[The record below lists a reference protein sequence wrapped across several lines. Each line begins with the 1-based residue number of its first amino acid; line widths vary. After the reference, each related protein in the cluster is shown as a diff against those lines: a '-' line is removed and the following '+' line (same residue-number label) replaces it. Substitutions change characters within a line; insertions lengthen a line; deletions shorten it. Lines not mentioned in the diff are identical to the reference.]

1 MDKIIYDENMDKT
14 MKMWLS
20 MAEYTEIDFAPF
32 EEIEINFCN
41 IKDHNTT
48 VIYKQN
54 RIVYKL
60 DSQKQTTKIEL
71 KDGKF
76 VPTKVTYS
84 DFGDMEDTVANSSI
98 DIINGI
104 FSFVCNYNLPQ
115 NEKFRTTYTMWKI
128 IKGDIPMS
136 KNSNKK
142 VSSTNLSN
150 DKNDKIHRSYSSVA
164 DLVRIARP
172 VKHSENSE
180 TREYT
185 RHSEGWTV
193 KGYMR
198 KKPKGG
204 YTWVHPHTRGDKHN
218 KKDKN
223 YRI

>member
-1 MDKIIYDENMDKT
+1 MDKIIYDENMDKS

-20 MAEYTEIDFAPF
+20 MAKYTKINFAPF

-41 IKDHNTT
+41 IKDYNTT

-54 RIVYKL
+54 RVVYKL

-76 VPTKVTYS
+76 IPTKVTYS
-84 DFGDMEDTVANSSI
+84 DFGDMEDTVASSSI
-98 DIINGI
+98 DIINTI

-115 NEKFRTTYTMWKI
+115 NKKFKTTYTMWKI
-128 IKGDIPMS
+128 LKGDIPMS
-136 KNSNKK
+136 KNSSKK

-150 DKNDKIHRSYSSVA
+150 GKNDKIHRSYSSIV
-164 DLVRIARP
+164 DLIRIAKP
-172 VKHSENSE
+172 VKHGENSD

-204 YTWVHPHTRGDKHN
+204 YTWVHPHTRGNKHN

>member
-1 MDKIIYDENMDKT
+1 MDKIIYDDNMDKT

-20 MAEYTEIDFAPF
+20 MAEYTKIDFAPF
-32 EEIEINFCN
+32 EEIEISFCN
-41 IKDHNTT
+41 NKNYNTT

-54 RIVYKL
+54 RVVYKL
-60 DSQKQTTKIEL
+60 DNQKQTTKIEL
-71 KDGKF
+71 KDGQF
-76 VPTKVTYS
+76 IPTKVTYS
-84 DFGDMEDTVANSSI
+84 DFGDMENTVADSST

-104 FSFVCNYNLPQ
+104 FGFICNYNLPQ
-115 NEKFRTTYTMWKI
+115 NQKFKNMYTMWKI
-128 IKGDIPMS
+128 LKGDIS
-136 KNSNKK
+136 INKNTNKK
-142 VSSTNLSN
+142 TSSIKNPSSN
-150 DKNDKIHRSYSSVA
+150 NKRYSSIA

-185 RHSEGWTV
+185 RHSEGWSV

-218 KKDKN
+218 KKDKS
-223 YRI
+223 YKL